1 MKNELMNNENND
13 VIMFFAGLLMTVIGG
28 YLFMQNIEVYAA
40 SIFSFRMFGRNMDGL
55 IFVPLIASII
65 FLFYK
70 YNWVSKV
77 CCGLSLA
84 IIVINVIM
92 NIELYWKSTS
102 LFVTLI
108 IFVLLFGGLGLL
120 AKVILANP
128 SGKHGKH
135 Y

>member
-1 MKNELMNNENND
+1 MKNEIMKNGNND
-13 VIMFFAGLLMTVIGG
+13 VLLFFVGLLMTVVGG
-28 YLFMQNIEVYAA
+28 YLFMQNVEVYATN
-40 SIFSFRMFGRNMDGL
+40 IFRFSLFGKEMDGL
-55 IFVPLIASII
+55 IFIPLIASVI